1 MRIKELEGKKIA
13 IVAMGESQLDYHLSL
28 VHSKTYDEVWGINC
42 MGAVTKCDRVFMLD
56 PVSRF
61 MDTDDAGTQTDI
73 MRRWL
78 PIAKTPIYTCE
89 LDERCPAAVLYPLEE
104 IVQDADCAY
113 LNNTVPF
120 AFAFALYNKV
130 GSINLFGID
139 FSYKGNLHFAEAG
152 RACCE
157 FWLSKCIERGM
168 IVNVAARS
176 GLLDTNEPIEERLYG
191 YHRLS
196 DPDIL
201 VLDNV
206 GTYKQMKL
214 SVYEELLHQEQLTE
228 IKEIHTVIDGAPE
241 AKRY

>member
-1 MRIKELEGKKIA
+1 M
-13 IVAMGESQLDYHLSL
+13 LSL
-28 VHSKTYDEVWGINC
+28 
-42 MGAVTKCDRVFMLD
+42 
-56 PVSRF
+56 
-61 MDTDDAGTQTDI
+61 
-73 MRRWL
+73 
-78 PIAKTPIYTCE
+78 YT
-89 LDERCPAAVLYPLEE
+89 
-104 IVQDADCAY
+104 IKS
-113 LNNTVPF
+113 
-120 AFAFALYNKV
+120 AFGV
-130 GSINLFGID
+130 D

-168 IVNVAARS
+168 IIKVAARS
-176 GLLDTNEPIEERLYG
+176 GLLDTNEPIEDRLYG
-191 YHRLS
+191 YHRLT

-228 IKEIHTVIDGAPE
+228 IKEIHTVIDSAPE